1 MGLVGGRVGYQLL
14 RRLGTHAVEHH
25 GASPA
30 YHSRSKLEVV
40 FGPGIWNQVRG
51 KTVIDIGC
59 GKGLEA
65 IEVALHGARRV
76 IGIDIRQE
84 MLDRAEQNAAR
95 AGVKDLCLFTT
106 KTTEP
111 ADLILSVDGFE
122 HYDDPAGMLQLMR
135 DLLRPDGRV
144 LVSFGPPWLH
154 PLGGHLFSVFP
165 WSHLIFTERALI
177 RWRSDFKSDGATCFR
192 ETAGGLNQMTLR
204 RFERLLAQ
212 SDFEV
217 RDFTAVPIR
226 RLRHVSNPFTREFV
240 TSVVR
245 CTLVPRTG

>member
-1 MGLVGGRVGYQLL
+1 MGLVGGRVGYHLL
-14 RRLGTHAVEHH
+14 RRLGAHVVEHH

-30 YHSRSKLEVV
+30 YHSRSKLEAV

-59 GKGLEA
+59 FQGREA
-65 IEVALHGARRV
+65 IEVAEHGARRV

-84 MLDRAEQNAAR
+84 VLDRAAQNAAR
-95 AGVKDLCLFTT
+95 AGVQDRCLFTT
-106 KTTEP
+106 KASEP
-111 ADLILSVDGFE
+111 GDLILSVDGFE
-122 HYDDPAGMLQLMR
+122 HYDHPAGVLRLMR

-226 RLRHVSNPFTREFV
+226 RLRHLSNRLTREFV

-245 CTLVPRTG
+245 CTLVPKAS

>member
-1 MGLVGGRVGYQLL
+1 MGLVGGRLGYWLL
-14 RRLGTHAVEHH
+14 RRLGAHVVDHH
-25 GASPA
+25 GPSPA
-30 YHSRSKLEVV
+30 YHSLSKLEVV

-59 GKGLEA
+59 GLGLQA
-65 IEVALHGARRV
+65 IEVAQHGARRV

-84 MLDRAEQNAAR
+84 MLDRAEENAAR
-95 AGVKDLCLFTT
+95 AGVRDLCLFTT
-106 KTTEP
+106 KTIEP

-122 HYDDPAGMLQLMR
+122 HYDDPAGMLRLMR

-144 LVSFGPPWLH
+144 MVSFGPPWLR

-165 WSHLIFTERALI
+165 WSHLVFTERVLI

-192 ETAGGLNQMTLR
+192 ETAGALNQMTLR

-217 RDFTAVPIR
+217 QDFTAVPIR
-226 RLRHVSNPFTREFV
+226 RLRHLSNRLTREFV

-245 CTLVPRTG
+245 CTLIPKAS

>member
-1 MGLVGGRVGYQLL
+1 MGLVGGRLGYELL
-14 RRLGTHAVEHH
+14 RRLGTHVVEQH
-25 GASPA
+25 GTSPA

-51 KTVIDIGC
+51 KTVIDVGC

-65 IEVALHGARRV
+65 IEVALHGALRV

-95 AGVKDLCLFTT
+95 AGVKDLCLFTA
-106 KTTEP
+106 KTTEL
-111 ADLILSVDGFE
+111 ADLILSADGFE
-122 HYDDPAGMLQLMR
+122 HYDDPAGMLRLMR

-217 RDFTAVPIR
+217 RDFTAVPISC
-226 RLRHVSNPFTREFV
+226 LRHLSNRLTREFV

-245 CTLVPRTG
+245 CTLVPKAS